1 MLDPDLVTLRQQ
13 AERGDQDAVDRLSS
27 WLASGAISTSC
38 ESSQIVAAAMRS
50 TSWWSLLASEE
61 IAASCNALPPT
72 DTRMQSK
79 YLPNSTTIRQT
90 RMWNSARGADHV
102 RHQNAH

>member
-1 MLDPDLVTLRQQ
+1 
-13 AERGDQDAVDRLSS
+13 
-27 WLASGAISTSC
+27 
-38 ESSQIVAAAMRS
+38 
-50 TSWWSLLASEE
+50 
-61 IAASCNALPPT
+61 LPPT